1 MRKNIHFTRLLTAL
15 FALLACSATLR
26 AQATSSPPANP
37 FLDPQVGLSE
47 SELVARALVNNPA
60 LAAERQAIDSAK
72 GSVAQA
78 RLRANPSLA
87 VGGLKEV
94 NGDDNRF
101 SIGTEIPLELFG
113 RRARRTDVAEQKLN
127 GTRATVTDRERLLA
141 GEIRL
146 RFAETLAAARNVEFV
161 EQLLRANQEFLKLM
175 EDRVREGA
183 IPSLDAEEVRVETN
197 RIESLRIDYQA
208 KGEISMLALKE
219 AVGMQ
224 PEENLR
230 LMGNLEQP
238 ALSLDKIQLLR
249 LATDHRPD
257 LAAQRANEAMANA
270 AVREQETEAKTDATF
285 SASYERPSSGFA
297 LSAFDAAGN
306 LQPIRQTFNYAIF
319 GMRWTLP
326 LFNRNQG
333 AIAAAK
339 ADVTAA
345 HNQVTASDLVLRH
358 EVTQNLVRY
367 EAAQER
373 VMVYRKGVR
382 DQAARNLEVVR
393 QTYGYG
399 RIPLLDVISEQ
410 RRFIDIET
418 GYTDVLFDAYASRVA
433 LERAVGTSLP

>member
-1 MRKNIHFTRLLTAL
+1 MRKNTHFTRLLIAL
-15 FALLACSATLR
+15 IALLACSAPLR
-26 AQATSSPPANP
+26 AQATSSPPTNP
-37 FLDPQVGLSE
+37 FLDPQTGLTE
-47 SELVARALVNNPA
+47 TELVARALANNPA
-60 LAAERQAIDSAK
+60 LAAERQGIDSAK

-87 VGGLKEV
+87 VGGLTEV

-113 RRARRTDVAEQKLN
+113 RRARRTEVAEQKLN
-127 GTRATVTDRERLLA
+127 STRATVTDKERLLA
-141 GEIRL
+141 GEVRL
-146 RFAETLAAARNVEFV
+146 RFAETLAAARNVDFV

-208 KGEISMLALKE
+208 KAEISVLALKE

-238 ALSLDKIQLLR
+238 ALSLDKTQLLQ

-257 LAAQRANEAMANA
+257 LTVQRANEAMATA
-270 AVREQETEAKTDATF
+270 AVRQQETEAKTDATF
-285 SASYERPSSGFA
+285 SASYERPNSGFA

-306 LQPIRQTFNYAIF
+306 LQAIRQTFNYAVF

-339 ADVTAA
+339 AEVTAA
-345 HNQVTASDLVLRH
+345 RNQVTASDLALRH

-367 EAAQER
+367 QASQER
-373 VMVYRKGVR
+373 VTVYRKGVR

-399 RIPLLDVISEQ
+399 RIPLLDVIAEQ

>member
-1 MRKNIHFTRLLTAL
+1 MRNNIHFTRLLIAL
-15 FALLACSATLR
+15 FALLACSVTLR
-26 AQATSSPPANP
+26 AQATNSPPANP
-37 FLDPQVGLSE
+37 ILDPQTGLTE
-47 SELVARALVNNPA
+47 SELVMRALVNNPA

-113 RRARRTDVAEQKLN
+113 RRARRTEVAELKLI
-127 GTRATVTDRERLLA
+127 GTRAAVTDKERFLV
-141 GEIRL
+141 GEVRL

-161 EQLLRANQEFLKLM
+161 DRLLRANQEFLKLM

-208 KGEISMLALKE
+208 KAEISMLALKE

-238 ALSLDKIQLLR
+238 ALSLDKIQLLQ

-257 LAAQRANEAMANA
+257 LAAQRANEAMATA
-270 AVREQETEAKTDATF
+270 AVRQQETEAKTDATF
-285 SASYERPSSGFA
+285 SASYERPNSGFA

-306 LQPIRQTFNYAIF
+306 LQPIRQTFNYAVF

-345 HNQVTASDLVLRH
+345 RNQVTASGLVLRH

-367 EAAQER
+367 QAAQER

-393 QTYGYG
+393 QTYSYG
-399 RIPLLDVISEQ
+399 RIPLLDVIAEQ

>member
-1 MRKNIHFTRLLTAL
+1 MRNNIHFTRLLIAL
-15 FALLACSATLR
+15 SALLACSVTLR

-37 FLDPQVGLSE
+37 FLDPQTGLTE
-47 SELVARALVNNPA
+47 LELVARTLVNNPA
-60 LAAERQAIDSAK
+60 LAAERQGIDSAK

-113 RRARRTDVAEQKLN
+113 RRARRTEVAEQKLN
-127 GTRATVTDRERLLA
+127 SIRATITDKERLLA
-141 GEIRL
+141 GEVRL
-146 RFAETLAAARNVEFV
+146 RFAETLAAARNVDFV
-161 EQLLRANQEFLKLM
+161 EQLLRANQDFLKLM

-197 RIESLRIDYQA
+197 RIESLRINYQA
-208 KGEISMLALKE
+208 KVEISMLALKE

-238 ALSLDKIQLLR
+238 ALSLDKIQLLQ

-257 LAAQRANEAMANA
+257 LAAQRANEAMATA
-270 AVREQETEAKTDATF
+270 AMRQQETEAKTDATF
-285 SASYERPSSGFA
+285 SASYERPNSGFA

-306 LQPIRQTFNYAIF
+306 LQPIRQTFNYAVF

-326 LFNRNQG
+326 IFNRNQG
-333 AIAAAK
+333 SIVAAK
-339 ADVTAA
+339 ADINSAR
-345 HNQVTASDLVLRH
+345 NQVTASGLVLRH

-367 EAAQER
+367 QAAQER

-399 RIPLLDVISEQ
+399 RIPLLDVIAEQ

-418 GYTDVLFDAYASRVA
+418 GYTDVLLDAYVSRVA

>member
-1 MRKNIHFTRLLTAL
+1 MRKNIHFIRLLIAL
-15 FALLACSATLR
+15 FTLLACSATLR
-26 AQATSSPPANP
+26 AQAASSPPANP
-37 FLDPQVGLSE
+37 FLDPQTGLTE

-60 LAAERQAIDSAK
+60 LAAERQGIDSAK

-113 RRARRTDVAEQKLN
+113 RRARRTEVAEQKLSS
-127 GTRATVTDRERLLA
+127 TRATITDKERLLA
-141 GEIRL
+141 GEVRL
-146 RFAETLAAARNVEFV
+146 RFAETLAAARNVDFV

-208 KGEISMLALKE
+208 KAEISMLTLKE

-238 ALSLDKIQLLR
+238 ALSLDKIQLLQ

-257 LAAQRANEAMANA
+257 LAAQRANEATANA
-270 AVREQETEAKTDATF
+270 AVRQQETEAKTDATF
-285 SASYERPSSGFA
+285 SASYERPNSGFA

-306 LQPIRQTFNYAIF
+306 LQPIRQTFNYAVF

-345 HNQVTASDLVLRH
+345 RNQVTASDLALRH
-358 EVTQNLVRY
+358 EVTQSLVRY
-367 EAAQER
+367 QAAQER
-373 VMVYRKGVR
+373 VTVYRKGVR

-399 RIPLLDVISEQ
+399 RIPLLDVIAEQ